1 MHNVHVHVH
10 DDVLH
15 VHVQLCHDCI
25 NMPNVS
31 RVHAVAV
38 PVPGCVPLLDLETDM
53 RSLGIEGVAAS
64 DVLDVI
70 EGYLGEGYGIAS
82 RELKGSHCDIL
93 CNALYTCGLRK
104 YNSIRAG
111 RH

>member
-1 MHNVHVHVH
+1 MYMYMYNV
-10 DDVLH
+10 H

-25 NMPNVS
+25 DMPNVS

-53 RSLGIEGVAAS
+53 RSLGIEGVAAG

-93 CNALYTCGLRK
+93 CNALYMWST
-104 YNSIRAG
+104 
-111 RH
+111 